1 MRKLTIN
8 MEIDLKKNS
17 HATAHHVKSC
27 LSWRNATIIGA
38 LLMICIIPIAYKE
51 FIGGEKSIGRI
62 MSSLL
67 YAAPLCFLIG
77 SVKKK
82 WLFCLSS
89 GILAVTA
96 FIETMMVCLYDN
108 FIIAG
113 NIIAMFTTTADEG
126 TGFIFATLHTVPY
139 AIPVLLIYAA
149 IIYMH
154 NSHAPS
160 RTNISFAAALLFL
173 SALFLT
179 YQLRVKWQGNIT
191 ARFYIEQNILDR
203 PPYNFFFQ
211 SYNALGQMKAKR
223 LISEANKMSFG
234 ARRPNV
240 EGKETYVLAV
250 GESLRY
256 DNLGIAGYKRNTTPL
271 LATLNNLTLFSDYYS
286 TANLTM
292 YSVPQILTRATADD
306 YSLSYKEK
314 SIFLPF
320 KECGFKIF
328 VICSGNL
335 LTYDTSNYLSN
346 GCDSLFSLTEK
357 DDNKI
362 AHIVDSLSTIYKK
375 TFFIVQFQGN
385 HGPYRN
391 FRKEQDVFH
400 PNPVTDKVGWN
411 DHTALVNAYDNTV
424 RFTDYC
430 VYSIIKAI
438 DKPGSISA
446 YMMVSDHGADYDTG
460 VSDHGGNCNPRK
472 PEYHVPFIFWYSE
485 AWGKNYGMK
494 AEFMKKNKDKP
505 INADNVFY
513 SACDMADITLA
524 KKYAKPEWSVFSKAL
539 RPHTRKLLV
548 PDGRNSI
555 VVK

>member
-8 MEIDLKKNS
+8 MEIDLKKKS
-17 HATAHHVKSC
+17 RATAHYVKSRF
-27 LSWRNATIIGA
+27 SWRNVIIIGA
-38 LLMICIIPIAYKE
+38 LLMICIFPIAYKE

-77 SVKKK
+77 SIKRK
-82 WLFCLSS
+82 WLFCLLS
-89 GILAVTA
+89 GILAATA
-96 FIETMMVCLYDN
+96 FIETMMVCLYNN

-113 NIIAMFTTTADEG
+113 NIIAIFTTTAAEG
-126 TGFIFATLHTVPY
+126 TGFILATLHAVPC
-139 AIPVLLIYAA
+139 ALPILLIYAA
-149 IIYMH
+149 IICVH
-154 NSHAPS
+154 NGKMPY
-160 RTNISFAAALLFL
+160 RGNISLAAASLFF
-173 SALFLT
+173 SASFLAF
-179 YQLRVKWQGNIT
+179 QLQVKWQGNIT
-191 ARFYIEQNILDR
+191 ARFYIEQNILAR

-211 SYNALGQMKAKR
+211 CFNALGQMKAKR
-223 LISEANKMSFG
+223 LISEASNMSFG
-234 ARRPNV
+234 AYRPNK

-256 DNLGIAGYKRNTTPL
+256 DNLGIAGYKRDTTPL
-271 LATLNNLTLFSDYYS
+271 LATLNNLTLFSNYYS

-320 KECGFKIF
+320 KECGFKTF

-335 LTYDTSNYLSN
+335 LTYDTSHYLSD
-346 GCDSLFSLTEK
+346 GCDSLYSLTEN
-357 DDNKI
+357 DDDKI
-362 AHIVDSLSTIYKK
+362 AHIVDSISSIYEK

-411 DHTALVNAYDNTV
+411 NHTALVNAYDNTV

-438 DKPGSISA
+438 DKPGTTSA

-472 PEYHVPFIFWYSE
+472 PEYHVPFIFWHSE
-485 AWGKNYGMK
+485 AWGKKYGMK

-513 SACDMADITLA
+513 SACDMADISLA
-524 KKYAKPEWSVFSKAL
+524 KKYAKPEWSVFRKDL